1 MEKFWSF
8 DSFLKLF
15 VFDNQ
20 VLRTYAKIFMTPYPN
35 FREIWGYLPII
46 STPAHSC
53 VDFKI
58 YKIVAQ
64 KA

>member
-1 MEKFWSF
+1 MIFWFFSQVIC
-8 DSFLKLF
+8 LN
-15 VFDNQ
+15 NQ
-20 VLRTYAKIFMTPYPN
+20 VLRTYAKIFMTTYPN